1 MGAVGA
7 YGAYCAKR
15 ESRMGRVSS
24 AIVALALMVVALVAV
39 PRAQVAAPPAAVPA
53 DLALDRPLPVDP
65 AVRSGRLPNGI
76 RYFIRQN
83 SRPANRVSMRLA
95 VNVGSLQEDPDQRGL
110 AHFIEHMAFNGT
122 ENFKPGE
129 LVSFL
134 ESIGARFGPHVN
146 ASTSFD
152 ETIYML
158 DIPTDRAGYVDRG
171 MLVLHDFAAGLSL
184 LPAEVE
190 KERGVVLEEWRGRL
204 GAGSRLTDKQLP
216 VIFQGSRYAD
226 RLPIGL
232 PEVLKNAPRERLV
245 AFYQK
250 WYRPD
255 NMAVVIVGDLP
266 VAEAEQLVQERFGVI
281 PAATGAASS
290 VDASVPLHKDT
301 LVSMST
307 DPEAQGWSVS
317 MAFKGKVEVDN
328 TVRGYRKSL
337 VEQLVSQM
345 LNLRLAEISR
355 RPNAPFLGAQ
365 AGGSN
370 IGRTLELFEIEA
382 AVPEG
387 QITEGLAALMLEA
400 KRMQQFGFSDEE
412 LNRAKA
418 GLLAGYERAFKE
430 RGTSEN
436 PGYANEY
443 VRHFLEQEPIP
454 GIEFE
459 YRIASAYVPTVTAAE
474 ASALAK
480 GLITDENRVV
490 LGVAP
495 EKKDTP
501 PPSPDMLRNAIT
513 RASAAPVERWA
524 DGTSGRA
531 LVEKTPPAGKVASRR
546 EVADVGATVLTL
558 SNGVEVWLKPTD
570 FKNDQILFTA
580 YAQGGASLATPAD
593 YKNASLATAM
603 VGVGGLG
610 GLSPVDLSKLLS
622 GKIAQASPNVGDY
635 TQGVNGS
642 STPKDLETALQLN
655 YLAHTAP
662 NMTPDV
668 LELIKRRL
676 AGSLQN
682 RDQNPRAVFGEKVE
696 QINSS
701 NHYSAAAL
709 TMADLPLLNVDTMKS
724 FYNARFANAADFT
737 YFFVGAFTVD
747 DITPLLE
754 KWVATLPSQGKKTS
768 AYKDMGVK
776 FPMGIVKEEVR
787 KGQEPSSQTVLSFFA
802 DPGEDEFEM
811 HRARAATQ
819 VLSIRLRE
827 ILREE
832 LGGTYGVSVGFNN
845 SPPLKGYGA
854 MVIQFGSS
862 PENVDKLVTA
872 SLQEIAR
879 LKVEGPSLDDVNKVK
894 ELERRDLETN
904 AKQNSYWMG
913 SLQTVHMYGWD
924 PNRINKRLERTES
937 LTPDIIKTM
946 FQKYFPMDR
955 YTLVMLKPE

>member
-1 MGAVGA
+1 MN
-7 YGAYCAKR
+7 R
-15 ESRMGRVSS
+15 LSS
-24 AIVALALMVVALVAV
+24 AVVALAMLVALVAV
-39 PRAQVAAPPAAVPA
+39 PRAQVAAPQAPAIPPE
-53 DLALDRPLPVDP
+53 LALDRPLPVDT
-65 AVRSGRLPNGI
+65 AVRTGRLPNGL

-83 SRPANRVSMRLA
+83 SRPEKRVSMRLA
-95 VNVGSLQEDPDQRGL
+95 VDVGALQEDDDQRGL

-122 ENFKPGE
+122 QNFKPGE

-158 DIPTDRAGYVDRG
+158 DIPTDRPGYVDRG

-184 LPAEVE
+184 LPDEVE

-216 VIFQGSRYAD
+216 VIFQGSRYAE

-232 PEVLKNAPRERLV
+232 PEVLRTAPRERLV

-255 NMAVVIVGDLP
+255 HMAVVVVGDLP
-266 VAEAEQLVQERFGVI
+266 AAEAEQLVQKHFGVI

-290 VDASVPLHKDT
+290 VNAGVPGHKDT
-301 LVSMST
+301 LISMST

-317 MAFKGKVEVDN
+317 MAFKDKVEIDN

-337 VEQLVSQM
+337 VEQVVSQM

-365 AGGSN
+365 AGSSN

-400 KRMQQFGFSDEE
+400 KRMQQYGFSDDE

-418 GLLAGYERAFKE
+418 GLLAGYERAYKE
-430 RGTSEN
+430 RGTSES

-459 YRIASAYVPTVTAAE
+459 YQIASTYLPTVTAAE

-480 GLITDENRVV
+480 SLITDENRVV

-501 PPSPDMLRNAIT
+501 PPTADMLKAAIA

-524 DGTSGRA
+524 DATSGRA
-531 LVEKTPPAGKVASRR
+531 LVEKVPPAGKVASRR
-546 EVADVGATVLTL
+546 TVPEIGATVLTL

-570 FKNDQILFTA
+570 FKNDQIMFTA
-580 YAQGGASLATPAD
+580 YAPGGVSLASPAD
-593 YKNASLATAM
+593 FKSASLATAM

-610 GLSPVDLSKLLS
+610 GLSPVDLSKMLS
-622 GKIAQASPNVGDY
+622 GKIAQASPSISEY
-635 TQGVNGS
+635 TQGISGS
-642 STPKDLETALQLN
+642 ATPRDLETALQLN
-655 YLAHTAP
+655 YLSHTAP

-696 QINSS
+696 QVNSS

-709 TMADLPLLNVDTMKS
+709 TMADLPALDLDTMKT
-724 FYNARFANAADFT
+724 FYSARFANAADFT

-747 DITPLLE
+747 QITPLLE
-754 KWVATLPSQGKKTS
+754 KWVATLPSLGKKTS
-768 AYKDMGVK
+768 AFRDMGVK
-776 FPMGIVKEEVR
+776 FPAGVVKEEVR
-787 KGQEPSSQTVLSFFA
+787 KGKEPASQTVLSFFA
-802 DPGEDEFEM
+802 DPGFDEYEM
-811 HRARAATQ
+811 HRARAASQ

-862 PENVDKLVTA
+862 PENVDKLVAA
-872 SLQEIAR
+872 SLKEIER
-879 LKVEGPSLDDVNKVK
+879 LKAEGPSLDDVNKVK
-894 ELERRDLETN
+894 EIERRDLETN
-904 AKQNSYWMG
+904 ARQNAYWMG
-913 SLQTVHMYGWD
+913 SLQTVHMFGWD
-924 PNRINKRLERTES
+924 PGRINKRLERTES
-937 LTPDIIKTM
+937 LTPEIVKTM

-955 YTLVMLKPE
+955 YTLVTLKPEA

>member
-1 MGAVGA
+1 MN
-7 YGAYCAKR
+7 R
-15 ESRMGRVSS
+15 LSS
-24 AIVALALMVVALVAV
+24 AVVALVLLVVALVAV
-39 PRAQVAAPPAAVPA
+39 PRAQSAAPQGPAIPPA
-53 DLALDRPLPVDP
+53 LALDRPLPVDP
-65 AVRSGRLPNGI
+65 AVREGRLPNGL

-83 SRPANRVSMRLA
+83 NRPEKRVSMRLA
-95 VNVGSLQEDPDQRGL
+95 VDVGALQEDDDQRGL

-122 ENFKPGE
+122 QNFKPGE

-158 DIPTDRAGYVDRG
+158 DIPTDRPGYVDRG

-184 LPAEVE
+184 LPEEVE

-216 VIFQGSRYAD
+216 IIFQGSRYAD

-232 PEVLKNAPRERLV
+232 PEVLRTAPRERLL

-255 NMAVVIVGDLP
+255 HMAVVVVGDLP
-266 VAEAEQLVQERFGVI
+266 AAEAEQLVQKHFGVI
-281 PAATGAASS
+281 PAATGTASS
-290 VDASVPLHKDT
+290 VNASVPGHKDT
-301 LVSMST
+301 LISMST

-317 MAFKGKVEVDN
+317 MAFKDKVEIDN

-400 KRMQQFGFSDEE
+400 KRLQQYGFSDDE

-418 GLLAGYERAFKE
+418 ALLAGYERAYKE
-430 RGTSEN
+430 RGTSES

-459 YRIASAYVPTVTAAE
+459 YQIASTYLPTVTAAE

-501 PPSPDMLRNAIT
+501 PPTADMLKAAIA

-524 DGTSGRA
+524 DATSGRA
-531 LVEKTPPAGKVASRR
+531 LVEKVPPAGKVASRR
-546 EVADVGATVLTL
+546 TVPEIGATVLTL

-570 FKNDQILFTA
+570 FKNDQIMFTA
-580 YAQGGASLATPAD
+580 YAPGGVSLASPAD
-593 YKNASLATAM
+593 FKSASLATAM

-610 GLSPVDLSKLLS
+610 GLSPVDLSKMLS
-622 GKIAQASPNVGDY
+622 GKIAQASPSISEY
-635 TQGVNGS
+635 TQGVSGS
-642 STPKDLETALQLN
+642 ATPRDLETALQLN
-655 YLAHTAP
+655 YLSHTAP

-696 QINSS
+696 QVNSS

-709 TMADLPLLNVDTMKS
+709 TMADIPALNLDTMKT
-724 FYNARFANAADFT
+724 FYSARFANAADFT

-747 DITPLLE
+747 EITPLLE

-768 AYKDMGVK
+768 AFRDMGVK
-776 FPMGIVKEEVR
+776 FPAGVVKEEVR
-787 KGQEPSSQTVLSFFA
+787 KGKEPASQTVLSFFA
-802 DPGEDEFEM
+802 DPGFDEFEM
-811 HRARAATQ
+811 HRARAASQ

-862 PENVDKLVTA
+862 PENLDKLVTA
-872 SLQEIAR
+872 SLKEIER
-879 LKVEGPSLDDVNKVK
+879 LKAEGPSVDDVNKVK

-904 AKQNSYWMG
+904 AKQNAYWMG
-913 SLQTVHMYGWD
+913 SMQTVHMFGWD
-924 PNRINKRLERTES
+924 PGRINKRLERTES

-955 YTLVMLKPE
+955 YTLVTLKPEA

>member
-1 MGAVGA
+1 M
-7 YGAYCAKR
+7 
-15 ESRMGRVSS
+15 SRVSS
-24 AIVALALMVVALVAV
+24 VIVAVALVVVALVAV
-39 PRAQVAAPPAAVPA
+39 PRAQSAAPQAPAIPPA
-53 DLALDRPLPVDP
+53 LALDRPLPVDP
-65 AVRSGRLPNGI
+65 AVREGRLPNGL

-83 SRPANRVSMRLA
+83 NRPEKRVSMRLA
-95 VNVGSLQEDPDQRGL
+95 VDVGALQEDDDQRGL

-122 ENFKPGE
+122 QNFKPGE

-158 DIPTDRAGYVDRG
+158 DIPTDRPGYVDRG

-184 LPAEVE
+184 LPEEVE

-216 VIFQGSRYAD
+216 IIFQGSRYAD

-232 PEVLKNAPRERLV
+232 PEVLRTAPRERLL

-255 NMAVVIVGDLP
+255 HMAVVVVGDLP
-266 VAEAEQLVQERFGVI
+266 AAEAEQLVQKHFGVI

-290 VDASVPLHKDT
+290 VNASVPGHKDT
-301 LVSMST
+301 LISMST

-317 MAFKGKVEVDN
+317 MAFKDKVEIDN
-328 TVRGYRKSL
+328 TVRGYRKTL

-400 KRMQQFGFSDEE
+400 KRMQQYGFSDDE

-418 GLLAGYERAFKE
+418 ALLAGYDRAYKE
-430 RGTSEN
+430 RGTSES

-459 YRIASAYVPTVTAAE
+459 YQIASTYLPTVTAAE

-501 PPSPDMLRNAIT
+501 PPTADMLKAAIA

-524 DGTSGRA
+524 DATSGRA
-531 LVEKTPPAGKVASRR
+531 LVEKVPPAGKVASRR
-546 EVADVGATVLTL
+546 TVPEIGATVLTL

-570 FKNDQILFTA
+570 FKNDQIMFTA
-580 YAQGGASLATPAD
+580 YAPGGVSLASPAD
-593 YKNASLATAM
+593 FKSASLATAM

-610 GLSPVDLSKLLS
+610 GFSPVDLSKMLS
-622 GKIAQASPNVGDY
+622 GKIAQASPSISDY
-635 TQGVNGS
+635 TQGISGS
-642 STPKDLETALQLN
+642 STPRDLETALQLN
-655 YLAHTAP
+655 YLSHTAP

-668 LELIKRRL
+668 LELVKRRL

-696 QINSS
+696 QVNSS

-709 TMADLPLLNVDTMKS
+709 TMADIPTLNLDTMKT
-724 FYNARFANAADFT
+724 FYSARFANAADFT

-747 DITPLLE
+747 EITPLLE

-768 AYKDMGVK
+768 AFRDMGVK
-776 FPMGIVKEEVR
+776 FPAGVVKEEVR
-787 KGQEPSSQTVLSFFA
+787 KGKEPASQTVLSFFA
-802 DPGEDEFEM
+802 DPGFDEFEM
-811 HRARAATQ
+811 HRARAASQ

-862 PENVDKLVTA
+862 PENLDKLVTA
-872 SLQEIAR
+872 SLKEIER
-879 LKVEGPSLDDVNKVK
+879 LKAEGPSLDDVNKVK

-904 AKQNSYWMG
+904 AKQNAYWMG
-913 SLQTVHMYGWD
+913 SMQTVHMFGWD
-924 PNRINKRLERTES
+924 PGRINKRLERTES

-955 YTLVMLKPE
+955 YTLVTLKPEA